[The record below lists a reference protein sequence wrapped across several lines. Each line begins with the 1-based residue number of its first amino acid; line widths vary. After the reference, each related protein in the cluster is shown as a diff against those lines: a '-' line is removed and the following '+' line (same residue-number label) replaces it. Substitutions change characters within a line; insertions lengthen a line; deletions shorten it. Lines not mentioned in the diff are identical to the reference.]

1 MSSLIEYIGKDDL
14 TERELFLLSLETSIK
29 IPEVIQLPS
38 KHFTCFIVWDSKNN
52 SIQEISDLVETLIK
66 NGAAY
71 ICIWGNDCQRVEDI
85 CDEIDSLNSPDD
97 SVIMTTSYKN
107 DPLEEALYFF
117 LTDTHPD
124 EYYEPT
130 LSSSLAV
137 VIDNQNNLQIIKD
150 ALLNPNQFRK
160 YILDKEK

>member
-1 MSSLIEYIGKDDL
+1 MKNEIKYFGKDDL
-14 TERELFLLSLETSIK
+14 TERELYLLSLDTSIN
-29 IPEVIQLPS
+29 IPKDIQLPS
-38 KHFTCFIVWDSKNN
+38 KHFACFIVWDSKNN
-52 SIQEISDLVETLIK
+52 SIQEISDLAKTLIK

-97 SVIMTTSYKN
+97 SVIMTTSHKT
-107 DPLEEALYFF
+107 DPIEEALYFF

-124 EYYEPT
+124 EYYEST

-137 VIDNQNNLQIIKD
+137 VVDNQNNLQIVKD
-150 ALLNPNQFRK
+150 ALSNPNQFRK